1 MIHSKKTHEFQP
13 KGDSTGQQIVGKRKL
28 TGAGVGVGGRLDG
41 ISVVSKFGIAKFDGA
56 NVGFDVDGSVGIAGA
71 GVLSGTMGVGGSG
84 ANVGFDVDG
93 SVGIVWSGVL
103 SGTMGVGGSG
113 VR

>member
-1 MIHSKKTHEFQP
+1 MIHSKRRHEFQS

-28 TGAGVGVGGRLDG
+28 TGAEVGVGAGGRLDG

-56 NVGFDVDGSVGIAGA
+56 NVGFDVDGSVGIAG
-71 GVLSGTMGVGGSG
+71 
-84 ANVGFDVDG
+84 
-93 SVGIVWSGVL
+93 SGVL